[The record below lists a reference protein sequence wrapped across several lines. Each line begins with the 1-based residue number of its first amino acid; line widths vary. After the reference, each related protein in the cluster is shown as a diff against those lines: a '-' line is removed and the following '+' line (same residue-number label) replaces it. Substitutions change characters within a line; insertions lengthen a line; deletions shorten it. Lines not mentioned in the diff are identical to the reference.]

1 MRIIDKANTTI
12 EFSSLKVGDCFLFD
26 NCLFIKIH
34 PVKEG
39 SPNSCN
45 AFCFVDNCVA
55 FVRHDY
61 LVTPV
66 EADIIIRS
74 KGVPE

>member
-1 MRIIDKANTTI
+1 MRIIDKANTTV
-12 EFSSLKVGDCFLFD
+12 EFSSLKVGDCFIFD
-26 NCLFIKIH
+26 NCLFIKMH

-39 SPNSCN
+39 SPNSGN

-55 FVRHDY
+55 FFRSDCT
-61 LVTPV
+61 VTPV

-74 KGVPE
+74 KGVQE